1 MGVLYDYFRA
11 ADDEAVAAS
20 MAATNGG
27 PLVGAAALPEVD
39 VVEAKGIDPS
49 VVLGQAVS
57 LALDVPWDVGL
68 VDDRLIWPDAV
79 TAAAEHDGPWV
90 VRLGD
95 RARDVLA
102 ALAEDRLPALADRWS
117 RIDELSWGEPVDML
131 PVLRR
136 LVGLARRAQASEQ
149 HLYCWMS
156 L

>member
-11 ADDEAVAAS
+11 ADDETVAAS

-27 PLVGAAALPEVD
+27 PLVGAAAPPEAD
-39 VVEAKGIDPS
+39 VVEAKGVDPS

-57 LALDVPWDVGL
+57 LALDVPWDVNL
-68 VDDRLIWPDAV
+68 VDDRLVWPDAG
-79 TAAAEHDGPWV
+79 AAAAGHDGPWV

-117 RIDELSWGEPVDML
+117 RIEELSWGEPAGML

-136 LVGLARRAQASEQ
+136 LVGLARRAQASGQ

>member
-11 ADDEAVAAS
+11 ADDEAVAAL

-27 PLVGAAALPEVD
+27 PLVGPAAPAEAD
-39 VVEAKGIDPS
+39 VVEAKGVDPS

-57 LALDVPWDVGL
+57 LALDVPWAVDLVG
-68 VDDRLIWPDAV
+68 DRLIWPDA
-79 TAAAEHDGPWV
+79 AAAQAEHDGPWV

-95 RARDVLA
+95 RVRDVLA
-102 ALAEDRLPALADRWS
+102 AVAEDRLPALADRWS
-117 RIDELSWGEPVDML
+117 RIEELSWGEPAGML
-131 PVLRR
+131 PVLRL
-136 LVGLARRAQASEQ
+136 LVGLARRAQASGQ